1 MDISTYGLMQ
11 TNEPIRSY
19 IKTILGQVF
28 VNVLNPFTDSI
39 EGRILIGDPR
49 KHSNGS
55 IIDVWS
61 EKEDVYLRNA
71 NQRHFEAGT
80 IIPYVREDREQT
92 EEEHLN
98 TLNDDEIEKLLKSKF
113 FTLSNAVNKM
123 TAVAPIYRTLEMAK
137 EMEKSE
143 KIIKFL
149 EGRISELQMKEYEL
163 PKED

>member
-1 MDISTYGLMQ
+1 MDVSTYGLMQ
-11 TNEPIRSY
+11 TNKPIRSY
-19 IKTILGQVF
+19 IKTILGKVF

-39 EGRILIGDPR
+39 EGRILTGDPR
-49 KHSNGS
+49 KHLNGS

-71 NQRHFEAGT
+71 NQKHFEEGY
-80 IIPYVREDREQT
+80 IIPYVREDKEQT

-98 TLNDDEIEKLLKSKF
+98 TLNDDEVEKLLKSKF

-137 EMEKSE
+137 DMEKSE

-149 EGRISELQMKEYEL
+149 EGRISEIQMKEYEL
-163 PKED
+163 PEED

>member
-1 MDISTYGLMQ
+1 MDVSTYGLMQ
-11 TNEPIRSY
+11 TNKPIKSY

-39 EGRILIGDPR
+39 EGRILSGDPK
-49 KHSNGS
+49 KHSNGT
-55 IIDVWS
+55 IIDIWS

-71 NQRHFEAGT
+71 NQRHFEEGT
-80 IIPYVREDREQT
+80 IIPYIREDREQT

-98 TLNDDEIEKLLKSKF
+98 TLNDEEIEVLLTSKF

-149 EGRISELQMKEYEL
+149 EGRISELQMKEYEF
-163 PKED
+163 PNED

>member
-1 MDISTYGLMQ
+1 MDVSTYGLMQ
-11 TNEPIRSY
+11 TNKQIKSY

-39 EGRILIGDPR
+39 EGRILSGDPK
-49 KHSNGS
+49 KHSNGT
-55 IIDVWS
+55 IIDIWS

-71 NQRHFEAGT
+71 NQRHFEEGT

-98 TLNDDEIEKLLKSKF
+98 TLNDEEIEVLLTSKF

-123 TAVAPIYRTLEMAK
+123 TTVAPIYRTLEMAK

-163 PKED
+163 PNED